1 MIATERA
8 VVAHATQSFACEQW
22 VAADLERTFAF
33 FSDAS
38 NLERI
43 TPGFLGFSI
52 LTPRPIVMCRGALIR
67 YRLRLFGV
75 PLQWLTRIEDWQP
88 GRSFTD
94 VQLQGP
100 YALWV
105 HEHHFSRRDGGTVVH
120 DRVHYRLRW
129 EPLSAPA
136 HALFVRPTIE
146 RIFRYRREAIVKVL
160 G

>member
-8 VVAHATQSFACEQW
+8 VVARATQAFACEQW
-22 VAADLERTFAF
+22 VATDLERTFAF

-52 LTPRPIVMCRGALIR
+52 LTPRPIVMCRGAQIR
-67 YRLRLFGV
+67 YRLRLFG
-75 PLQWLTRIEDWQP
+75 LFLDWLTRIEDWQP

-94 VQLQGP
+94 VQLRGP
-100 YALWV
+100 DALWV
-105 HEHHFSRRDGGTVVH
+105 HEHRFSRRGGGTLVE
-120 DRVHYRLRW
+120 DRVEYQLPLA
-129 EPLSAPA
+129 PLSAPVR
-136 HALFVRPTIE
+136 ALFVQPTLQ
-146 RIFRYRREAIVKVL
+146 RIFRYRQRAIARIL